1 MVRHDS
7 AAQHPDPIVQTLHSL
22 IQDMLTDPTSMKRL
36 EDSFLDRMPST
47 QPEFAAFVAAE
58 FPRWR
63 EAGRPRPGL
72 QPD

>member
-1 MVRHDS
+1 
-7 AAQHPDPIVQTLHSL
+7 
-22 IQDMLTDPTSMKRL
+22 MLTDPASMKRL

-58 FPRWR
+58 FPRWQKVVR
-63 EAGRPRPGL
+63 DSGL